1 MFNKYQAGTD
11 LAFSVMVGNE
21 RMRIV
26 FDGKTMGSSVYMTRD
41 PKVQKAIESHYWF
54 KDKFFLA
61 ESIDEKKEAAEVK
74 KKAAAK
80 AKKKVADEKKK
91 KVADEKKTHVV
102 TDFEDAKDYL
112 AETYGV
118 SRSKM
123 KTKEDIL
130 DIAKEKGVELEG
142 LE

>member
-11 LAFSVMVGNE
+11 LAFSVMVGDE

-26 FDGKTMGSSVYMTRD
+26 FEGKTMGNSVYMTRD
-41 PKVQKAIESHYWF
+41 PNVQKAIESHYWF
-54 KDKFFLA
+54 NDKFFLA
-61 ESIDEKKEAAEVK
+61 ESIDEKKEAAEEK

-80 AKKKVADEKKK
+80 TKK

-102 TDFEDAKDYL
+102 TDVEDAKDYL

-130 DIAKEKGVELEG
+130 AIAKEKGVELEG

>member
-1 MFNKYQAGTD
+1 MFKKYQAGSD

-21 RMRIV
+21 RLRIV
-26 FDGKTMGSSVYMTRD
+26 FEGKTMGSSIYMTRD

-54 KDKFFLA
+54 KDKFFLV
-61 ESIDEKKEAAEVK
+61 ETIDEKKEAAEAK

-80 AKKKVADEKKK
+80 TKK
-91 KVADEKKTHVV
+91 KVADEKKTHLV
-102 TDFEDAKDYL
+102 TDVEDAKEYL

-130 DIAKEKGVELEG
+130 TIAKEKGVELEG

>member
-11 LAFSVMVGNE
+11 LAFSVMVGDE

-26 FDGKTMGSSVYMTRD
+26 FEGKTMGNSVYMTRD
-41 PKVQKAIESHYWF
+41 PNVQKAIESHYWF
-54 KDKFFLA
+54 NDKFFLA
-61 ESIDEKKEAAEVK
+61 ESIDEKKEADEEK
-74 KKAAAK
+74 KKAAVK
-80 AKKKVADEKKK
+80 TKK

-102 TDFEDAKDYL
+102 TDVEDAKDYL

-130 DIAKEKGVELEG
+130 AIAKEKGVELEG

>member
-11 LAFSVMVGNE
+11 LAFSVMVGDE

-26 FDGKTMGSSVYMTRD
+26 FEGKTMGSSVYMTRD

-54 KDKFFLA
+54 NDKFFLV
-61 ESIDEKKEAAEVK
+61 ESIDEKKEAAEAK

-80 AKKKVADEKKK
+80 AKKKLADEKKK
-91 KVADEKKTHVV
+91 THIV
-102 TDFEDAKDYL
+102 TDVEDAKDYL
-112 AETYGV
+112 AETFGV

-130 DIAKEKGVELEG
+130 AIAKEKGVELEG

>member
-11 LAFSVMVGNE
+11 LAFSVMVGDE

-26 FDGKTMGSSVYMTRD
+26 FEGKTMGNSVYMTRD
-41 PKVQKAIESHYWF
+41 PNVQKAIESHYWF
-54 KDKFFLA
+54 NEKFFLA
-61 ESIDEKKEAAEVK
+61 ESIDEKKEAAEEK
-74 KKAAAK
+74 KKAATK
-80 AKKKVADEKKK
+80 TKK

-102 TDFEDAKDYL
+102 TDVEDAKDYL

-130 DIAKEKGVELEG
+130 AIAKEKGVELEG

>member
-11 LAFSVMVGNE
+11 LAFSVTVGDE

-26 FDGKTMGSSVYMTRD
+26 FEGKTMGSSVYMTRD

-61 ESIDEKKEAAEVK
+61 ESIDEKKEAAEAK

-80 AKKKVADEKKK
+80 AKKKVADEKK
-91 KVADEKKTHVV
+91 THVV
-102 TDFEDAKDYL
+102 TDVEDAKDYL

-118 SRSKM
+118 SRSRM
-123 KTKEDIL
+123 KTKEYIL
-130 DIAKEKGVELEG
+130 AIAKENGVELEG

>member
-1 MFNKYQAGTD
+1 MFNKYQSGTD
-11 LAFSVMVGNE
+11 LAFSVMVGDE

-26 FDGKTMGSSVYMTRD
+26 FEGKTIGNSVYMTRD
-41 PKVQKAIESHYWF
+41 PNVQKAIESHYWF
-54 KDKFFLA
+54 NEKFFLA
-61 ESIDEKKEAAEVK
+61 ESIDEKKEAAEEK

-80 AKKKVADEKKK
+80 TKK

-102 TDFEDAKDYL
+102 TDVEDAKDYL

-130 DIAKEKGVELEG
+130 AIAKEKGVELEG

>member
-1 MFNKYQAGTD
+1 MFNKYQSGTD
-11 LAFSVMVGNE
+11 LAFSVMVGDE

-26 FDGKTMGSSVYMTRD
+26 FEGKTMGNSVYMTRD
-41 PKVQKAIESHYWF
+41 PNVQKAIESHYWF
-54 KDKFFLA
+54 NEKFFLA
-61 ESIDEKKEAAEVK
+61 ESIDEKKEAAEEK

-80 AKKKVADEKKK
+80 TKK

-102 TDFEDAKDYL
+102 TDIEDAKDYL

-130 DIAKEKGVELEG
+130 AIAKEKGVELEG

>member
-11 LAFSVMVGNE
+11 LAFSVMVGDE

-26 FDGKTMGSSVYMTRD
+26 FEGKTMGNSVYMTRD

-54 KDKFFLA
+54 NDKFFLV
-61 ESIDEKKEAAEVK
+61 ESV
-74 KKAAAK
+74 
-80 AKKKVADEKKK
+80 
-91 KVADEKKTHVV
+91 DEKKTHVV
-102 TDFEDAKDYL
+102 TDVEDAKDYL
-112 AETYGV
+112 AETFGV

-130 DIAKEKGVELEG
+130 AIAKEKGVELEG

>member
-1 MFNKYQAGTD
+1 MFNKYQSGTD

-21 RMRIV
+21 RMRIL
-26 FDGKTMGSSVYMTRD
+26 FEGKSTGSSVYMTRD

-54 KDKFFLA
+54 NDKFFLV
-61 ESIDEKKEAAEVK
+61 ESIDEKKEAAEAK

-80 AKKKVADEKKK
+80 AKKKVAE
-91 KVADEKKTHVV
+91 EKKTHVV
-102 TDFEDAKDYL
+102 TDVEDAKDYL
-112 AETYGV
+112 AETYCV

-130 DIAKEKGVELEG
+130 AIAKEKGVELEG

>member
-11 LAFSVMVGNE
+11 LAFSVMVGDE

-26 FDGKTMGSSVYMTRD
+26 FEGKTMGNSVYMTRD

-54 KDKFFLA
+54 NDKFFLA
-61 ESIDEKKEAAEVK
+61 ESIDEKKEAAESKK

-80 AKKKVADEKKK
+80 AKK

-112 AETYGV
+112 AETFGV

-123 KTKEDIL
+123 KTKEEIL
-130 DIAKEKGVELEG
+130 AVAQEHGVELEG
-142 LE
+142 LK

>member
-1 MFNKYQAGTD
+1 MFKKYQAGSD

-26 FDGKTMGSSVYMTRD
+26 FEGKTMGSSIYMTRD
-41 PKVQKAIESHYWF
+41 PQVQKAIESHYWF
-54 KDKFFLA
+54 KDKFFLV
-61 ESIDEKKEAAEVK
+61 ETVDEKKESAEAK

-80 AKKKVADEKKK
+80 TKK

-130 DIAKEKGVELEG
+130 EIAKEKGVELEG

>member
-11 LAFSVMVGNE
+11 LAFSVMVGDE

-26 FDGKTMGSSVYMTRD
+26 FEGKTMGNSVYMTRD
-41 PKVQKAIESHYWF
+41 QNVQKAIESHYWF
-54 KDKFFLA
+54 NDKFFLA
-61 ESIDEKKEAAEVK
+61 ESIDEKKEAAEEK

-80 AKKKVADEKKK
+80 TKK

-102 TDFEDAKDYL
+102 TDVEDAKDYL

-130 DIAKEKGVELEG
+130 AIAKEKGVELEG

>member
-1 MFNKYQAGTD
+1 MYKKYQAGTD
-11 LAFSVMVGNE
+11 LSFSVMVGNE
-21 RMRIV
+21 RVRVV
-26 FDGKTMGSSVYMTRD
+26 FEGKTMGCSIYGTRD
-41 PKVQKAIESHYWF
+41 EKLQKAIESHYWF
-54 KDKFFLA
+54 NDKFFLV
-61 ESIDEKKEAAEVK
+61 ESIDEKKEAAEAK

-80 AKKKVADEKKK
+80 AKK

-130 DIAKEKGVELEG
+130 EIAKEKGVELEG

>member
-11 LAFSVMVGNE
+11 LAFSVMVGDE

-26 FDGKTMGSSVYMTRD
+26 FEGKTMGSSVYMTRD

-61 ESIDEKKEAAEVK
+61 ESIDEKKEAAEAK

-80 AKKKVADEKKK
+80 AKKKVADEN
-91 KVADEKKTHVV
+91 KTHVV

>member
-11 LAFSVMVGNE
+11 LAFSVMVGDE

-26 FDGKTMGSSVYMTRD
+26 FEGKTMGNSVYMTRD
-41 PKVQKAIESHYWF
+41 PNVQNAIESHYWF
-54 KDKFFLA
+54 NDKFFLA
-61 ESIDEKKEAAEVK
+61 ESIDEKKEAAEEK

-80 AKKKVADEKKK
+80 TKK

-102 TDFEDAKDYL
+102 TDVEDAKDYL

-130 DIAKEKGVELEG
+130 AIAKEKGVELEG

>member
-21 RMRIV
+21 RMRIN
-26 FDGKTMGSSVYMTRD
+26 FEGKSTGSSVYMTRD
-41 PKVQKAIESHYWF
+41 LKVQKAIESHYWF
-54 KDKFFLA
+54 NDKFFLV
-61 ESIDEKKEAAEVK
+61 ESIDEKKEAAEAK

-80 AKKKVADEKKK
+80 AKKKVADEKK
-91 KVADEKKTHVV
+91 THVV
-102 TDFEDAKDYL
+102 TDVEDAKDYL
-112 AETYGV
+112 AETFGV

-130 DIAKEKGVELEG
+130 AIAKEKGVELEG

>member
-11 LAFSVMVGNE
+11 LAFSVMVGDE

-26 FDGKTMGSSVYMTRD
+26 FEGKTMGSSVYMTRD

-54 KDKFFLA
+54 NDKFFLA
-61 ESIDEKKEAAEVK
+61 ESIDEKKEAAEAK

-80 AKKKVADEKKK
+80 AKK

-123 KTKEDIL
+123 KTKEEIL
-130 DIAKEKGVELEG
+130 AVAQEHGVELEG
-142 LE
+142 LK

>member
-1 MFNKYQAGTD
+1 MFNTYQAGTD
-11 LAFSVMVGNE
+11 LAFSVMVGDE

-26 FDGKTMGSSVYMTRD
+26 FEGKTMGNSVYMTRD

-54 KDKFFLA
+54 NDKFFLA
-61 ESIDEKKEAAEVK
+61 ESIDEKKEAAEAK

-80 AKKKVADEKKK
+80 AKKKVS
-91 KVADEKKTHVV
+91 DEKKTHVV
-102 TDFEDAKDYL
+102 TDVEDAKDYL

-123 KTKEDIL
+123 KTKEEIL
-130 DIAKEKGVELEG
+130 AVAQEHGVELEG
-142 LE
+142 LK

>member
-1 MFNKYQAGTD
+1 MYNKYQAGTD
-11 LAFSVMVGNE
+11 LAFSVMVGDE

-26 FDGKTMGSSVYMTRD
+26 FDGKTMGNSVYMTRD

-54 KDKFFLA
+54 NDKFFLV
-61 ESIDEKKEAAEVK
+61 ESIDEKKEAAEAK

-80 AKKKVADEKKK
+80 EKK

-112 AETYGV
+112 AETFGV

-130 DIAKEKGVELEG
+130 AIAKEKGVELEG

>member
-1 MFNKYQAGTD
+1 MFKKYQAGTD
-11 LAFSVMVGNE
+11 LAFSVMVGDE

-26 FDGKTMGSSVYMTRD
+26 FEGKTMGCSVYMTRD
-41 PKVQKAIESHYWF
+41 TKVQKAIESHYWY

-61 ESIDEKKEAAEVK
+61 ESVDEKKEAAEDK

-80 AKKKVADEKKK
+80 AKKKMT
-91 KVADEKKTHVV
+91 DEKKTHVV
-102 TDFEDAKDYL
+102 TDVEDAKDYL
-112 AETYGV
+112 AETFGV

-130 DIAKEKGVELEG
+130 AIAKEKGVELEG

>member
-11 LAFSVMVGNE
+11 LAFSVMVGDE

-26 FDGKTMGSSVYMTRD
+26 FEGKTMGNSVYMTRD
-41 PKVQKAIESHYWF
+41 PNIQKAIESHYWF
-54 KDKFFLA
+54 NDKFFLA
-61 ESIDEKKEAAEVK
+61 ESIDEKKEAAEEK

-80 AKKKVADEKKK
+80 TKK

-102 TDFEDAKDYL
+102 TDVEDAKDYL

-130 DIAKEKGVELEG
+130 AIAKEKCVELEG

>member
-1 MFNKYQAGTD
+1 MFKKYQAGSD

-26 FDGKTMGSSVYMTRD
+26 FEGKTMGSSIYMTRD

-54 KDKFFLA
+54 KDKFFLV
-61 ESIDEKKEAAEVK
+61 ECIDEK

-80 AKKKVADEKKK
+80 TKK

-130 DIAKEKGVELEG
+130 AIANEKGVELEG

>member
-11 LAFSVMVGNE
+11 LAFSVMVGDE

-26 FDGKTMGSSVYMTRD
+26 FEGKTMGNSVYMTRD

-54 KDKFFLA
+54 NDKFFLA
-61 ESIDEKKEAAEVK
+61 ESIDEKKEAAEAK

-80 AKKKVADEKKK
+80 AKKKVS
-91 KVADEKKTHVV
+91 DEKKTHIV
-102 TDFEDAKDYL
+102 TDVEDAKDYL

-123 KTKEDIL
+123 KTKEEIL
-130 DIAKEKGVELEG
+130 AVAQEHGVELEG
-142 LE
+142 LK

>member
-1 MFNKYQAGTD
+1 MFNKYQAGSD

-26 FDGKTMGSSVYMTRD
+26 FEGKTMGSSIYMTRD

-54 KDKFFLA
+54 NDKFFLV
-61 ESIDEKKEAAEVK
+61 ESVDEKKEAAEAKNKAAVKSK
-74 KKAAAK
+74 KKM
-80 AKKKVADEKKK
+80 D
-91 KVADEKKTHVV
+91 DEKKTHVV
-102 TDFEDAKDYL
+102 TDVEDAKDYL
-112 AETYGV
+112 AETFGV

-130 DIAKEKGVELEG
+130 AIAKEKGVELEG

>member
-1 MFNKYQAGTD
+1 MFNKYQAGSD

-26 FDGKTMGSSVYMTRD
+26 FEGKTMGSSVYMTRD

-61 ESIDEKKEAAEVK
+61 ESIDEKKEAAEAK

-80 AKKKVADEKKK
+80 AKK

-102 TDFEDAKDYL
+102 TDFEDARDYL
-112 AETYGV
+112 AETYSV

-130 DIAKEKGVELEG
+130 AIAKEKGVELEG

>member
-1 MFNKYQAGTD
+1 MFKKYQAGTD
-11 LAFSVMVGNE
+11 LAFSVMVGDD

-26 FDGKTMGSSVYMTRD
+26 FEGKTMGCSVYMTRD
-41 PKVQKAIESHYWF
+41 TNVQKAIESHYWY

-61 ESIDEKKEAAEVK
+61 ESVDEKKESAEAK

-80 AKKKVADEKKK
+80 AKKKM
-91 KVADEKKTHVV
+91 ADEKKTHVV
-102 TDFEDAKDYL
+102 TDVEDAKDYL
-112 AETYGV
+112 AETFGV

-130 DIAKEKGVELEG
+130 AIAKEKGVELEG